1 MKAKNTFKKPT
12 VIEVFSTKII
22 KCIESST
29 TYEHLEAC
37 YNMIDNSIVQ
47 LRAKGYDM
55 VHLIAWSKS
64 LCELV
69 IVQQNSFK
77 PF

>member
-29 TYEHLEAC
+29 TYEHLQAC
-37 YNMIDNSIVQ
+37 YNMINNSIVQ
-47 LRAKGYDM
+47 LKAKGYD
-55 VHLIAWSKS
+55 IGISKYAKDS
-64 LCELV
+64 VNDAKKILKKYSK
-69 IVQQNSFK
+69 N
-77 PF
+77 